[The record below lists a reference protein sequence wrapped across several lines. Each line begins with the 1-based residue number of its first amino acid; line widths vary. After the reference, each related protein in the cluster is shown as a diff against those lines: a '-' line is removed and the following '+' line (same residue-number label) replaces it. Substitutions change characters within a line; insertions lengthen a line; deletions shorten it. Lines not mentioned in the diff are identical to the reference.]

1 MKTVQWL
8 SLAAATLVIVGCAA
22 SEDTAGSYFG
32 YDDDASARSANRMS
46 ASPSAAEDMGG
57 ESYGSP
63 DISVITGAGRR
74 ASPAPRQAL
83 PGLTEMSTASMQQ
96 QRSVIR
102 DGSISLRVEDVRI
115 TAREI
120 TNMVVKGGGYVESTN
135 TDGVAGENPTV
146 DMTIRVVSSGFDDAM
161 MTLEDM
167 GILLDQSSNA
177 RDVTAQIVDLG
188 ARVKTLTAKEDTFR
202 EMLRNARTTSDIIAL
217 QERLTQVRTEI
228 ERMEA
233 QRKSLS
239 QLASLSTITVH
250 LTENATVP
258 VVAKDPNWFGQTFAS
273 ASSSFMGIGRGVVG
287 MVTWIVVFSPFWLL
301 PILAASWAWKR
312 YGRRVPPTITQ

>member
-22 SEDTAGSYFG
+22 SEDTAGSSFG
-32 YDDDASARSANRMS
+32 YDDAD
-46 ASPSAAEDMGG
+46 SAAFTMGATAEMSVQDMGG
-57 ESYGSP
+57 ESYGGP
-63 DISVITGAGRR
+63 DTSIIAGAGRR
-74 ASPAPRQAL
+74 ASPGSRQVL

-96 QRSVIR
+96 QRHVIR
-102 DGSISLRVEDVRI
+102 NGSISLRVDDVRK
-115 TAREI
+115 TARQI
-120 TNMVVKGGGYVESTN
+120 TEMVIKGGGYVGSTKTN
-135 TDGVAGENPTV
+135 GVAGEHPTV
-146 DMTIRVVSSGFDDAM
+146 DMTIRVLSSGFDDAM

-167 GILLDQSSNA
+167 GILLDQSSNTD
-177 RDVTAQIVDLG
+177 DVTAQIVDLG

-202 EMLRNARTTSDIIAL
+202 EMLRSSRNTNDIISL

-239 QLASLSTITVH
+239 QLASLSTISVH
-250 LTENATVP
+250 LTQNATIP

-273 ASSSFMGIGRGVVG
+273 ASSSFMGIGRGLVG
-287 MVTWIVVFSPFWLL
+287 LATWIVVFSPFWLL
-301 PILAASWAWKR
+301 PILAGSWAWKR
-312 YGRRVPPTITQ
+312 YGRRVPPTITE